1 MADIKDFFSEKL
13 KRQQDNSIDYKERIR
28 AHKLAV
34 FIRNVALIVIFVVAV
49 AVTNLSWKNKVFTGF
64 NVLSSAPISV
74 VTGATAKN
82 LDGNLFIYS
91 KDGASCIDSKGK
103 AIWNE
108 SFQMQSPIVSI
119 NKGTVAIG
127 DYNGRNI
134 FVANKDKILGTV
146 KTNLP
151 IRDITVSQN
160 GVVAAVLD
168 DSEVIRV
175 FVYDGN
181 KDTDEPIVQAKAT
194 MSKSGYPLSVALSP
208 NGKLMMVSY
217 FYVDSGKMKSAVSF
231 YNFGEVGS
239 NKVDNFVSGFDYLNT
254 VMPYVRFMDNDSA
267 FGVANDRIVFFKGD
281 EIPDNIGTGLQNE
294 EIVGIYNNEEYVG
307 LVFLNTTGE
316 SLYRLDIYSDEGKK
330 INSLSIDM
338 DFTDIVFNKDNVI
351 IYGGSQ
357 CLISTVK
364 GSVKYEGKVEGNIN
378 LLMPTGSAYKYT
390 LITQDSIDSVELN

>member
-34 FIRNVALIVIFVVAV
+34 FIRNVALIVVFAVAV

-364 GSVKYEGKVEGNIN
+364 GSVKYEGKVDGNIN